1 MYLPTANW
9 MNRTPQLQLA
19 VDVLTIDEALSAV
32 EKVHA
37 SVDIIEVG
45 TPLVIECG
53 LKPVELLKA
62 EYPDKQVLADLKVMD
77 AGHIEASSG
86 FGWGADI
93 VTVLG
98 LADEATIRGAV
109 DAAEDR
115 GRVMADLIQVPDP
128 ARRAKELLEMGV
140 HLLCLHTA
148 YDRRDEGVDPLVE
161 LHAVR
166 PEVDLPLGIA
176 GGLKLENTADVVRG
190 GADIVVVGGA
200 IQNAGDPARMAADI
214 KDAMMG
220 AA

>member
-1 MYLPTANW
+1 
-9 MNRTPQLQLA
+9 MNRSPQLQLA
-19 VDVLTIDEALSAV
+19 VDVLSIDEALAIV
-32 EKVHA
+32 EVVHE

-53 LKPVELLKA
+53 LKPVELLK
-62 EYPDKQVLADLKVMD
+62 EKYPEKQVLADLKIMD
-77 AGHIEASSG
+77 AGSIEASSG
-86 FGWGADI
+86 FGRGADI

-109 DAAEDR
+109 EAADGR

-128 ARRAKELLEMGV
+128 AARATELVAMGV
-140 HLLCLHTA
+140 HVLCLHTA

-166 PEVDLPLGIA
+166 PVVDVPLGIA
-176 GGLKLENTADVVRG
+176 GGLKFENAADVVAG

-200 IQNAGDPARMAADI
+200 IQNAEDPAEMAAEI
-214 KDAMMG
+214 QRAMRG
-220 AA
+220 ATV

>member
-1 MYLPTANW
+1 M
-9 MNRTPQLQLA
+9 TPQLQLA
-19 VDVLTIDEALSAV
+19 VDVLTIEDAVAAV
-32 EKVHA
+32 EATHD

-53 LKPVELLKA
+53 LRPVELLKTK
-62 EYPDKQVLADLKVMD
+62 YPDKQILADLKIMD

-86 FGWGADI
+86 FGRGADI

-98 LADEATIRGAV
+98 LADEATVRGAV
-109 DAAEDR
+109 GAAEDR
-115 GRVMADLIQVPDP
+115 GGRVMADLIQVPDP
-128 ARRAKELLEMGV
+128 ASRAKELVEMGV

-166 PEVDLPLGIA
+166 PEVGVPLGIA
-176 GGLKLENTADVVRG
+176 GGLKLENAADVVRG

-200 IQNAGDPARMAADI
+200 IQNADNPATMASQI
-214 KDAMMG
+214 RGAMME
-220 AA
+220 AAS